1 MEKVFDRICIRIALS
16 PIFLLMVDKDNI
28 EYYTK
33 VQASFKE
40 EFSKSLFRTV
50 LDGVKIAIKFKF
62 ITSNRYFEDNKDES
76 SKKLYGDFIIADF
89 NVDLNNYIQEQKQII
104 SSSLKENDMYKG
116 LKWIFLCVGF
126 YLAILVL
133 NLPENVFSICVKIIR
148 VVVILSIA
156 KILIGMISPE
166 SRLMKKVQEN
176 DKFQE
181 NKSALK
187 VGYKILKVI
196 IYVIAG
202 FLIIADFG
210 YDLNGIIT
218 GLGLGSVVI
227 GLAAQ
232 ELVSNLLSGVAISS
246 EKPFKIG
253 DWVTIGTVSGTVVD
267 IKFRS
272 IKVKTAD
279 NTTVT
284 ILNTKVLNES
294 IINYATIDSRRFE
307 VILRLPLNTSSY
319 QIEDLMNS
327 LKNFLHS
334 IKEADQDTIQV
345 FIDGIQTDAI
355 VVKTIVYVNIDAAYF
370 LDFKT
375 ETNLGIMKILE
386 SKGIK
391 LANPSTDVYLN
402 R

>member
-1 MEKVFDRICIRIALS
+1 MEKINEIIKQIQA
-16 PIFLLMVDKDNI
+16 KDI
-28 EYYTK
+28 T
-33 VQASFKE
+33 
-40 EFSKSLFRTV
+40 
-50 LDGVKIAIKFKF
+50 DIAIA
-62 ITSNRYFEDNKDES
+62 IV
-76 SKKLYGDFIIADF
+76 IILVF
-89 NVDLNNYIQEQKQII
+89 FII
-104 SSSLKENDMYKG
+104 SSWFPKIIMRMFKIKEKNKKKLKENDMYKG

-133 NLPENVFSICVKIIR
+133 NLPENVFSICLKIIR
-148 VVVILSIA
+148 VIVILSIA
-156 KILIGMISPE
+156 KILIGIISPE
-166 SRLMKKVQEN
+166 SKLMKKVQEN

-181 NKSALK
+181 NKSALN
-187 VGYKILKVI
+187 VGFKIVKVI

-375 ETNLGIMKILE
+375 ETNLSIMKVLE

-391 LANPSTDVYLN
+391 LANPSTDVHLCQ
-402 R
+402 

>member
-1 MEKVFDRICIRIALS
+1 MEKINEIIKQIQA
-16 PIFLLMVDKDNI
+16 KDI
-28 EYYTK
+28 TD
-33 VQASFKE
+33 V
-40 EFSKSLFRTV
+40 V
-50 LDGVKIAIKFKF
+50 IAI
-62 ITSNRYFEDNKDES
+62 
-76 SKKLYGDFIIADF
+76 LIILVF
-89 NVDLNNYIQEQKQII
+89 FII
-104 SSSLKENDMYKG
+104 SSWFPKIIMRMFKIKEKNKKKLKENDMYKG

-355 VVKTIVYVNIDAAYF
+355 VVKTIVYVNIDATYF

-375 ETNLGIMKILE
+375 ETNLSIMKVLE

-391 LANPSTDVYLN
+391 LANPSTDVHLCQ
-402 R
+402 

>member
-1 MEKVFDRICIRIALS
+1 MEKINELI
-16 PIFLLMVDKDNI
+16 DKI
-28 EYYTK
+28 
-33 VQASFKE
+33 QAKN
-40 EFSKSLFRTV
+40 LI
-50 LDGVKIAIKFKF
+50 DIAIAVAIVVIFFIMSSWLPKIIMRMFK
-62 ITSNRYFEDNKDES
+62 IKEK
-76 SKKLYGDFIIADF
+76 SKK
-89 NVDLNNYIQEQKQII
+89 K
-104 SSSLKENDMYKG
+104 LKENDMYKG
-116 LKWIFLCVGF
+116 LKGLFLCAGF

-133 NLPENVFSICVKIIR
+133 NLSENVFSICLKIIR
-148 VVVILSIA
+148 VIVILSIA
-156 KILIGMISPE
+156 KILIGIISPE
-166 SRLMKKVQEN
+166 SKLMKKVQEN

-181 NKSALK
+181 NKSALN
-187 VGYKILKVI
+187 VGFKIVKVI

-232 ELVSNLLSGVAISS
+232 ELVSNLLSGMAISS

-272 IKVKTAD
+272 VKVKTAD

-284 ILNTKVLNES
+284 ILNSKVLNES
-294 IINYATIDSRRFE
+294 IINYATIDSRKLD

-319 QIEDLMNS
+319 QVEDLMNS
-327 LKNFLHS
+327 LKNYLHN
-334 IKEADQDTIQV
+334 IEEVDKNNIQV

>member
-1 MEKVFDRICIRIALS
+1 MKVIKMEKINEIIKQIQA
-16 PIFLLMVDKDNI
+16 KDI
-28 EYYTK
+28 TD
-33 VQASFKE
+33 V
-40 EFSKSLFRTV
+40 V
-50 LDGVKIAIKFKF
+50 IAI
-62 ITSNRYFEDNKDES
+62 
-76 SKKLYGDFIIADF
+76 LIILVF
-89 NVDLNNYIQEQKQII
+89 FII
-104 SSSLKENDMYKG
+104 SSWFPKIIMRMFKIKEKNKKKLKENDMYKG

-284 ILNTKVLNES
+284 ILNSKVLNES

-319 QIEDLMNS
+319 QVEDLMNS
-327 LKNFLHS
+327 LRGFLNS
-334 IKEADQDTIQV
+334 IKEVDKDSIQV

-370 LDFKT
+370 LNFKT
-375 ETNLGIMKILE
+375 ETNLSIMKILE
-386 SKGIK
+386 SKGMK
-391 LANPSTDVYLN
+391 LANPSTDVHLLQ
-402 R
+402 

>member
-1 MEKVFDRICIRIALS
+1 MEKINEIIKQIQA
-16 PIFLLMVDKDNI
+16 KDI
-28 EYYTK
+28 T
-33 VQASFKE
+33 
-40 EFSKSLFRTV
+40 
-50 LDGVKIAIKFKF
+50 DIAIA
-62 ITSNRYFEDNKDES
+62 IV
-76 SKKLYGDFIIADF
+76 IILVF
-89 NVDLNNYIQEQKQII
+89 FII
-104 SSSLKENDMYKG
+104 SSWFPKIIMRMFKIKEKNKKKLKENDMYKG
-116 LKWIFLCVGF
+116 LKWIFLCAGF

-133 NLPENVFSICVKIIR
+133 NLSESVFSICLKIIR
-148 VVVILSIA
+148 IVVILSIA

-375 ETNLGIMKILE
+375 ETNLSIMKVLE

-391 LANPSTDVYLN
+391 LANPSTDVHLCQ
-402 R
+402 

>member
-1 MEKVFDRICIRIALS
+1 MEKINEIIKQIQA
-16 PIFLLMVDKDNI
+16 KDI
-28 EYYTK
+28 TD
-33 VQASFKE
+33 V
-40 EFSKSLFRTV
+40 V
-50 LDGVKIAIKFKF
+50 IAI
-62 ITSNRYFEDNKDES
+62 
-76 SKKLYGDFIIADF
+76 LIILVF
-89 NVDLNNYIQEQKQII
+89 FII
-104 SSSLKENDMYKG
+104 SSWFPKIIMRMFKIKEKNKKKLKENDMYKG

-133 NLPENVFSICVKIIR
+133 NLPENVFSICLKIIR
-148 VVVILSIA
+148 VIVILSIA
-156 KILIGMISPE
+156 KILIGIISPE
-166 SRLMKKVQEN
+166 SKLMKKVQEN

-181 NKSALK
+181 NKSALN
-187 VGYKILKVI
+187 VGFKIVKVI

-355 VVKTIVYVNIDAAYF
+355 VVKTIVYVNIDATYF
-370 LDFKT
+370 LNFKT

>member
-1 MEKVFDRICIRIALS
+1 MEKINEIIKQIQA
-16 PIFLLMVDKDNI
+16 KDI
-28 EYYTK
+28 T
-33 VQASFKE
+33 
-40 EFSKSLFRTV
+40 
-50 LDGVKIAIKFKF
+50 DIAIA
-62 ITSNRYFEDNKDES
+62 IV
-76 SKKLYGDFIIADF
+76 IILVF
-89 NVDLNNYIQEQKQII
+89 FII
-104 SSSLKENDMYKG
+104 SSWFPKIIMRMFKIKEKNKKKLKENDMYKG
-116 LKWIFLCVGF
+116 LKWIFLCAGF

-133 NLPENVFSICVKIIR
+133 NLSENVFSICLKIIR
-148 VVVILSIA
+148 IVVILSIA

-375 ETNLGIMKILE
+375 ETNLSIMKVLE
-386 SKGIK
+386 SKGKK
-391 LANPSTDVYLN
+391 LANPSTDVHLCQ
-402 R
+402 